1 MPTLITNS
9 YKKYY
14 NASLFSVTT
23 LVTLCIIALMIMLP
37 IFIGNNTGSI
47 SFTFLFI
54 NRFLERAKCLL

>member
-1 MPTLITNS
+1 MPTLITNT

-37 IFIGNNTGSI
+37 IFIAKYTGSKFHI
-47 SFTFLFI
+47 
-54 NRFLERAKCLL
+54 

>member
-47 SFTFLFI
+47 SFTFYL
-54 NRFLERAKCLL
+54 